1 MPDDARRDPMRQN
14 IPALFGVMPFALAAA
29 SLLARRRW
37 SFVAGACLFVA
48 AALLLLRRVDWAFVA
63 AALGVVAWFWDK
75 RNYHKALIIE
85 HDDADAEGDDDYS
98 GDGVGEVD
106 EVDEADEYE
115 DDDTTN

>member
-1 MPDDARRDPMRQN
+1 MRQN
-14 IPALFGVMPFALAAA
+14 IPALLGATPFALAAA

-75 RNYHKALIIE
+75 RNYHKALIVE
-85 HDDADAEGDDDYS
+85 HDEADAEGEDDYS
-98 GDGVGEVD
+98 GVEAGGVD
-106 EVDEADEYE
+106 EVDEAGGHE